1 MLHQYFI
8 LNTPETI
15 FWYIQGAKV
24 EFITPNSTSAP
35 CIYQKTTQIGKKCGI
50 LKKKKFKKKFSKK
63 SFIKQNGGVTHMAS
77 VSASV
82 EACREVGGGLS

>member
-1 MLHQYFI
+1 MWHFK
-8 LNTPETI
+8 E
-15 FWYIQGAKV
+15 
-24 EFITPNSTSAP
+24 
-35 CIYQKTTQIGKKCGI
+35 KKSS
-50 LKKKKFKKKFSKK
+50 KRNFQKK